1 MERRKFTVEQKLAI
15 LKEAETE
22 GVTATLR
29 KHNIYGNCI
38 YRWREQLETRGK
50 EGLKP
55 YQRIDPE
62 VKRLQLEN
70 LALKKLV
77 ADKELAIA
85 IKDALLKK
93 IQLKSRIS

>member
-1 MERRKFTVEQKLAI
+1 MERRKFTVDQKLAI

-22 GVTATLR
+22 GVTQTLR
-29 KHNIYGNCI
+29 KHNIYSNML
-38 YRWREQLETRGK
+38 YKWKEQLETNGK

-62 VKRLQLEN
+62 VKRLQQEN
-70 LALKKLV
+70 LALKKLL

-85 IKDALLKK
+85 VKDALLKK
-93 IQLKSRIS
+93 VQSKPRIN

>member
-1 MERRKFTVEQKLAI
+1 MERRKFTVDQKLSI

-22 GVTATLR
+22 GVTQTLR
-29 KHNIYGNCI
+29 KHNIYSNML
-38 YRWREQLETRGK
+38 YKWKEQLETRGK

-62 VKRLQLEN
+62 VKRLQQEN
-70 LALKKLV
+70 LALKKLL

-85 IKDALLKK
+85 VKDALLKK
-93 IQLKSRIS
+93 VQSKPRIN

>member
-1 MERRKFTVEQKLAI
+1 MERRKFTVDQKLAI

-22 GVTATLR
+22 GVTQTLR
-29 KHNIYGNCI
+29 KHNIYSTML
-38 YRWREQLETRGK
+38 YKWREQLETRGK

-62 VKRLQLEN
+62 VKRLQQEN
-70 LALKKLV
+70 LALKKLL

-85 IKDALLKK
+85 VKDALLKK
-93 IQLKSRIS
+93 VQSKPRIN

>member
-1 MERRKFTVEQKLAI
+1 MEKRKFTVDQKLAI

-22 GVTATLR
+22 GVAQTLR
-29 KHNIYGNCI
+29 KHNIYGNML
-38 YRWREQLETRGK
+38 YKWKEQLETRGK

-70 LALKKLV
+70 LALKKLL

-85 IKDALLKK
+85 VKDALLKK
-93 IQLKSRIS
+93 VQSKPRIN

>member
-1 MERRKFTVEQKLAI
+1 MGRRKFTVEQKLAI

-22 GVTATLR
+22 GVTQTLR
-29 KHNIYGNCI
+29 KHNIYSNML
-38 YRWREQLETRGK
+38 YAWKEQLETRGT

-62 VKRLQLEN
+62 MKRLQQEN
-70 LALKKLV
+70 LTLKKLL

-85 IKDALLKK
+85 VKDALLKK
-93 IQLKSRIS
+93 VKSKPRIN